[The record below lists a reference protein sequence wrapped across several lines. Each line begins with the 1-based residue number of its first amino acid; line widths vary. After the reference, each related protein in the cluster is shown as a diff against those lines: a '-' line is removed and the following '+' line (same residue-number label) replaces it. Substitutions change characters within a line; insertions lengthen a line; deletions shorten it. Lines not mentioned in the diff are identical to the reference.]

1 MAEITIEVDKEEV
14 KKMLG
19 DLSSQADKVIARA
32 VNRTYSTG
40 KVAIA
45 RETQKKYRITQKEI
59 NSTLKIKKATKA
71 SPNAVLRYTD
81 SHKNLS
87 HWNNGRAVK
96 PNKVIKWTR
105 KRRGRGAKPNVRT
118 YKAAV
123 MKGPAKKLEGKF
135 HNKPFLQEIKN
146 GRGGNFIGLF
156 QRKYSL
162 RDSPLVSVQAP
173 AIPQIVKNEEV
184 LAQFRRA
191 AGLMLQKR
199 LEHEIDVVL
208 KGVVK

>member
-1 MAEITIEVDKEEV
+1 MVEITIEIDESEV
-14 KKMLG
+14 KKRLG
-19 DLSSQADKVIARA
+19 VLSEQSGKVIARA
-32 VNRTYSTG
+32 VNRTYPTG
-40 KVAIA
+40 RTAIA

-59 NSTLKIKKATKA
+59 NSTLKIRKATESNPKA
-71 SPNAVLRYTD
+71 ILRYTG

-87 HWNNGRAVK
+87 HWNNGKAVK

-105 KRRGRGAKPNVRT
+105 GSRGSKPNVKV
-118 YKAAV
+118 YKASV
-123 MKGPAKKLEGKF
+123 MKGTAKKLEGKF
-135 HNKPFLQEIKN
+135 HNKPFLQEVRK
-146 GRGGNFIGLF
+146 GSFTGLF
-156 QRKYSL
+156 QRESSS
-162 RDSPLVSVQAP
+162 RDSQLVSVQAP

-191 AGLMLQKR
+191 AGPMLQKR